1 MYTMRYGDS
10 EISFPLPAGEVQD
23 ILLPHALEQAC
34 DTPEKLV
41 EQAFAAPVG
50 APPLEQVVHAGDTVC
65 IIISDITRSW
75 QPTSQYLPF
84 VIRRLNEI
92 GVPDRDIRIL
102 SANGTH
108 RRQTPEEHLALL
120 GEALYRRFQVIDHQ
134 CDEKEH
140 LTYVGTTWRG
150 TPVYLNSTA
159 LESDKLI
166 LTGGVT
172 CHSMAGYGGGRKS
185 VVPGI
190 AGRKTI
196 NANHCQVLRPG
207 FGNGIH
213 AGIRCGCMDETNP
226 MHEDLME
233 AAAFAK
239 PDYLVNIVVGG
250 EHQIVKAFAGDWV
263 QAHRA
268 ATELVDQL
276 DSVSVRAR
284 CDYAIVSAGG
294 APKDINLYQSSKA
307 LANVSQMVKPGGTI
321 VMMAECPEGFGDP
334 DCARQITEFKT
345 MAERETALRAN
356 FTIGGFMGYLFTL
369 TAERFRFILVSQ
381 IPREQ
386 FANAKILL
394 AAGMEEALALAD
406 AGGYDPRRSIAL
418 MPEGP
423 KTMPKFTDAPC

>member
-1 MYTMRYGDS
+1 M
-10 EISFPLPAGEVQD
+10 P
-23 ILLPHALEQAC
+23 
-34 DTPEKLV
+34 
-41 EQAFAAPVG
+41 APVG

-140 LTYVGTTWRG
+140 LTYVGTTRRG

-284 CDYAIVSAGG
+284 LRLCHRFCRRRTEGHQPLSVVQGAGQRVADG
-294 APKDINLYQSSKA
+294 KA
-307 LANVSQMVKPGGTI
+307 RRHDRHDGGMPGGLRR
-321 VMMAECPEGFGDP
+321 PGLRPP
-334 DCARQITEFKT
+334 DHGI
-345 MAERETALRAN
+345 
-356 FTIGGFMGYLFTL
+356 
-369 TAERFRFILVSQ
+369 
-381 IPREQ
+381 
-386 FANAKILL
+386 
-394 AAGMEEALALAD
+394 
-406 AGGYDPRRSIAL
+406 
-418 MPEGP
+418 
-423 KTMPKFTDAPC
+423 

>member
-140 LTYVGTTWRG
+140 LTYVGTTRRG

-185 VVPGI
+185 
-190 AGRKTI
+190 
-196 NANHCQVLRPG
+196 
-207 FGNGIH
+207 
-213 AGIRCGCMDETNP
+213 
-226 MHEDLME
+226 
-233 AAAFAK
+233 
-239 PDYLVNIVVGG
+239 
-250 EHQIVKAFAGDWV
+250 VKAFAGDWV

-418 MPEGP
+418 MPEGS

>member
-1 MYTMRYGDS
+1 M
-10 EISFPLPAGEVQD
+10 
-23 ILLPHALEQAC
+23 
-34 DTPEKLV
+34 
-41 EQAFAAPVG
+41 
-50 APPLEQVVHAGDTVC
+50 
-65 IIISDITRSW
+65 
-75 QPTSQYLPF
+75 
-84 VIRRLNEI
+84 
-92 GVPDRDIRIL
+92 
-102 SANGTH
+102 
-108 RRQTPEEHLALL
+108 
-120 GEALYRRFQVIDHQ
+120 
-134 CDEKEH
+134 
-140 LTYVGTTWRG
+140 GTTRRG

-190 AGRKTI
+190 RRAETI

-294 APKDINLYQSSKA
+294 ATEGHHLYQSSKA

-334 DCARQITEFKT
+334 DCARQITDLKRWPSVRPPSEQT
-345 MAERETALRAN
+345 LPSAASWATS
-356 FTIGGFMGYLFTL
+356 FTL
-369 TAERFRFILVSQ
+369 TAERFRFISS
-381 IPREQ
+381 
-386 FANAKILL
+386 
-394 AAGMEEALALAD
+394 
-406 AGGYDPRRSIAL
+406 RRSRASSSPTRRSSSPPVWKKRSRWPTRAAMIQGAAL
-418 MPEGP
+418 R
-423 KTMPKFTDAPC
+423 

>member
-140 LTYVGTTWRG
+140 LTYVGTTRRG

-166 LTGGVT
+166 
-172 CHSMAGYGGGRKS
+172 
-185 VVPGI
+185 
-190 AGRKTI
+190 
-196 NANHCQVLRPG
+196 
-207 FGNGIH
+207 
-213 AGIRCGCMDETNP
+213 
-226 MHEDLME
+226 
-233 AAAFAK
+233 
-239 PDYLVNIVVGG
+239 
-250 EHQIVKAFAGDWV
+250 
-263 QAHRA
+263 
-268 ATELVDQL
+268 
-276 DSVSVRAR
+276 
-284 CDYAIVSAGG
+284 
-294 APKDINLYQSSKA
+294 
-307 LANVSQMVKPGGTI
+307 
-321 VMMAECPEGFGDP
+321 CP
-334 DCARQITEFKT
+334 
-345 MAERETALRAN
+345 
-356 FTIGGFMGYLFTL
+356 
-369 TAERFRFILVSQ
+369 
-381 IPREQ
+381 
-386 FANAKILL
+386 
-394 AAGMEEALALAD
+394 
-406 AGGYDPRRSIAL
+406 
-418 MPEGP
+418 
-423 KTMPKFTDAPC
+423 